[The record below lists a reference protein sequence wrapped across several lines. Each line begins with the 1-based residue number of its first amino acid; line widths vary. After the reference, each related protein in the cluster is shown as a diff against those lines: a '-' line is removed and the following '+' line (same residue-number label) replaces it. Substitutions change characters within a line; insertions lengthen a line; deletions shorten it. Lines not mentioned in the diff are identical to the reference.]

1 MSAAQRGE
9 SVQARGTWGTHPK
22 FGKQFKAD
30 RLITQIPQESKALGA
45 YLASGKVAGI
55 ALSSLR
61 GWSPISVMG
70 CATYS
75 VTKRPYGLCQASV
88 RRRQWG

>member
-55 ALSSLR
+55 
-61 GWSPISVMG
+61 G
-70 CATYS
+70 
-75 VTKRPYGLCQASV
+75 
-88 RRRQWG
+88 